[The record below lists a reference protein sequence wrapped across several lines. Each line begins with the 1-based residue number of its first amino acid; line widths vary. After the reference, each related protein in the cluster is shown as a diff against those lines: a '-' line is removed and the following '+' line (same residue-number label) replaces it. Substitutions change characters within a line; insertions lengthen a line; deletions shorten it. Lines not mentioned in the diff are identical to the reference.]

1 MKDYKYI
8 LIVFVVILLGC
19 NNRQSNER
27 NIIGLQK
34 MDTLTI
40 KKSVLRYVNSYIAKH
55 PETDFYILK
64 SMQWYKDNRI
74 DENNE
79 GIGIRSVFNEI
90 YEVACANSFS
100 FDKGE
105 FVLSR
110 NYPSQYF
117 VMGDKV
123 VFVSSDVDALYNQK
137 KLREEYIRLVKQ
149 DVESSKEFFL
159 VSDLKDTTQSLSQTE
174 VYSSKKIKQ
183 ISSMVKIV
191 SQTKYQAPVLQHLK

>member
-8 LIVFVVILLGC
+8 LIVFFVILLGC

-79 GIGIRSVFNEI
+79 GVGIRSVFNEI

-100 FDKGE
+100 FAKGE

-149 DVESSKEFFL
+149 DVESSKDFF
-159 VSDLKDTTQSLSQTE
+159 
-174 VYSSKKIKQ
+174 
-183 ISSMVKIV
+183 
-191 SQTKYQAPVLQHLK
+191 

>member
-8 LIVFVVILLGC
+8 LIVFFVILLGC

-79 GIGIRSVFNEI
+79 GVGIRSVFNEI

>member
-1 MKDYKYI
+1 
-8 LIVFVVILLGC
+8 
-19 NNRQSNER
+19 
-27 NIIGLQK
+27 

-79 GIGIRSVFNEI
+79 GVGIRSVFNEI

>member
-8 LIVFVVILLGC
+8 LIVFFVILLGC

-79 GIGIRSVFNEI
+79 GVGIRSVFNEI

-149 DVESSKEFFL
+149 DVESSKDFFL

>member
-79 GIGIRSVFNEI
+79 GVGIRSVFNEI

>member
-40 KKSVLRYVNSYIAKH
+40 KKSVLRYVNSYIAEH

-110 NYPSQYF
+110 NYPGQYF